1 MQNNK
6 DAGNAIQTDSHRFK
20 QQQMFNIK
28 NKSHAPQTSEEVFYP
43 AGTQTSCFQ
52 NTPQEPVNL
61 TQFCLPGSG
70 TPEKDK
76 PELFGPIKQCEH

>member
-1 MQNNK
+1 
-6 DAGNAIQTDSHRFK
+6 
-20 QQQMFNIK
+20 MFNIK
-28 NKSHAPQTSEEVFYP
+28 NKSHTPQTSEEVFYP

-76 PELFGPIKQCEH
+76 PELFGPIKQHEQ